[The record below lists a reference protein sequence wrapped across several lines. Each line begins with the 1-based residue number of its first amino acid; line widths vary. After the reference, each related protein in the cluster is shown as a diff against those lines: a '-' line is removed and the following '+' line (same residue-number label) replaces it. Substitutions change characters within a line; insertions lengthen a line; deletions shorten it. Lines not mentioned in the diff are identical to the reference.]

1 MSEQIKIQTTRGRYG
16 KILAGRLPYG
26 KSEKSKNGARGE
38 KDIGRRKRRSRPASS
53 YRKDT
58 RRIKTEWDTL
68 IIPSSLMIV
77 YPSSLPFFLCLL
89 VGSSANMREGL
100 PSSSH
105 AKESRFFSPPL
116 IPLTLSSPTIVSAA
130 FASPKRL
137 RSRST
142 RLVFSR
148 RVNEGGRRRRAAI
161 TKVSRTV
168 SWE

>member
-1 MSEQIKIQTTRGRYG
+1 
-16 KILAGRLPYG
+16 
-26 KSEKSKNGARGE
+26 
-38 KDIGRRKRRSRPASS
+38 
-53 YRKDT
+53 
-58 RRIKTEWDTL
+58 
-68 IIPSSLMIV
+68 
-77 YPSSLPFFLCLL
+77 
-89 VGSSANMREGL
+89 
-100 PSSSH
+100 
-105 AKESRFFSPPL
+105 
-116 IPLTLSSPTIVSAA
+116 LSSPTIVSAA